1 MDERVLNNV
10 LTELAQRR
18 ERNEAEQ
25 DRRREAVYTVCPE
38 VQRLAEERR
47 RAVMTGVL
55 SAFTAPAQ
63 PDLVSRVEK
72 WNSEIRASLTAA
84 GYAADYLD
92 PIFTCPLCE
101 DTGWVGSGK
110 KSLCSCARALYAAQ
124 TGHESTAEESG
135 TFEAFDLS
143 IFPDTPLPGRN
154 GSQRLMMNT
163 IRDICCKFAN
173 ALPTPEN
180 RTLLLYGGSGLG
192 KTYLMQC
199 IAKRAAEKSVPALF
213 VTASRFLRAA
223 RDSIFS
229 RNSEEL
235 DAITDTPLL
244 LLDDLG
250 TEPLIE
256 GITVEQLFV
265 LINERQSRRLCTVI
279 STNLTMEDIQR
290 RYTERVLSRLADR
303 RNCMMLH
310 FEGRDVRLLNR

>member
-1 MDERVLNNV
+1 MDERILNDVLN
-10 LTELAQRR
+10 ELAQRR

-25 DRRREAVYTVCPE
+25 DRRRAEVYTACPE

-63 PDLVSRVEK
+63 PELVSRVEK
-72 WNSEIRASLTAA
+72 WNRDIRLALTAG
-84 GYAADYLD
+84 GYDENYLD

-110 KSLCSCARALYAAQ
+110 KSLCSCARALYAARS
-124 TGHESTAEESG
+124 GRESAAEESG
-135 TFEAFDLS
+135 TFEAFDLN
-143 IFPDTPLPGRN
+143 IFPDAPLPGRDI
-154 GSQRLMMNT
+154 SQRQLMSA
-163 IRDICCKFAN
+163 ICSRCRDYADT
-173 ALPTPEN
+173 LPAPER

-213 VTASRFLRAA
+213 VTASRFIRAA

-303 RNCMMLH
+303 RNCMLLH